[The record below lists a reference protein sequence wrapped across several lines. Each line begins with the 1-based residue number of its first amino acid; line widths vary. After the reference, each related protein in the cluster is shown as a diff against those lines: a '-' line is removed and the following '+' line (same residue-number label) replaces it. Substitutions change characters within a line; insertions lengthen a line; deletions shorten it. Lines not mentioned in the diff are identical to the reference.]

1 VTGGNHEQYTWANS
15 CYAMA
20 TNIARSFKL
29 YGWCTSIR
37 GVESGGAV
45 EGLPTHT
52 FSTDD
57 GGVDSKCPTEIA
69 ISDRREG
76 ELAKAGL
83 MPLVHRKNTDFAAF
97 IGAQSVHQPAEY
109 DDPAASAN
117 ANLGACLPYIF
128 GTSRFAHYLK
138 CIVRDKV
145 GRPGMVTL
153 TKKFD
158 SSSPTLAKAC
168 ANGKHFDK
176 ATLVMAKS
184 GEGQQTFMTIT
195 FKEVRIADFNVS
207 AAQGG
212 EVHESV
218 AVSYGDIEIAYKPQ
232 KADGTMGGDIKFGWD
247 TRSTETR

>member
-1 VTGGNHEQYTWANS
+1 MIDCHFKIDGVKGEAAHKDHKEEIELMSWSWNVHNATCTVGGGS
-15 CYAMA
+15 
-20 TNIARSFKL
+20 
-29 YGWCTSIR
+29 
-37 GVESGGAV
+37 
-45 EGLPTHT
+45 
-52 FSTDD
+52 
-57 GGVDSKCPTEIA
+57 
-69 ISDRREG
+69 
-76 ELAKAGL
+76 
-83 MPLVHRKNTDFAAF
+83 
-97 IGAQSVHQPAEY
+97 SVGKG
-109 DDPAASAN
+109 S
-117 ANLGACLPYIF
+117 
-128 GTSRFAHYLK
+128 
-138 CIVRDKV
+138 
-145 GRPGMVTL
+145 PGMVTL

-184 GEGQQTFMTIT
+184 GEGQQTFMTVT

-232 KADGTMGGDIKFGWD
+232 KPDGTMGGDIKFGWD